1 MRSTMK
7 CLCVAV
13 VLTGMVGGAAPADE
27 GMWLFNNPPT
37 AQLKAKFGFEPTSD
51 WLDHLQKSCVKFG
64 FGGSAS
70 LVSPNGLVMTNHHVG
85 RGQLQR
91 LSTKERDLLADG
103 FLARTPGEELKCPD
117 AEVNVLWTIED
128 VTDSVKSAVTTGMSP
143 ADANKARKKRIADIT
158 KSAEDSTGL
167 NCSVVTLY
175 HGARYHLYSYKRY
188 TDLRLVMAPE
198 GKIAHFGGD
207 TDNFEY
213 PRFCLDMCFFRIYE
227 DGKPLK
233 SEDHLT
239 WSANGVKDGALIFVA
254 GNPGSTQRQYTVD
267 HLKYQRDVAYPNTL
281 ESIWRREVQLIN
293 FSARSAENARI
304 AESNLMGIQNG
315 RKAITGMLSGLH
327 DPEVLRKKT
336 AEEQKLRAAV
346 GANPDYSGQWGGAWD
361 AITRAKQ
368 AHRDLAKELNLL
380 AGRGSGGG
388 SRLFGIARTLVRMA
402 DELPK
407 PNGDRL
413 PEFRDSSL
421 DSMKLQLFSP
431 APIYDSLEIDSLAS
445 GFSYLAEQ
453 LGGDDPLVTSVLSGK
468 SPRARAIELVEGT
481 KLSDPAERRRLADGG
496 KSAIDASSDPLIRLA
511 YDLDPQARAVRKRY
525 EDEVQ
530 GVEAEAY
537 EKIGAARFAVYG
549 EDIPPDATGTLRLT
563 YGTVS
568 GFSEGSSTI
577 PPMTNFAGL
586 FERWEERK
594 GNDAFALSDAWLHG
608 KDKLELSTPFNFVC
622 TADVVGGN
630 SGSPVVNA
638 KGEVVGLVFDGNIH
652 TLVWNTAF
660 TDRVARTVAVD
671 SRGIVESL
679 RKIYGATALADEIQG
694 R

>member
-1 MRSTMK
+1 M
-7 CLCVAV
+7 CLCAAV
-13 VLTGMVGGAAPADE
+13 VVTGLLNVTAVAEE
-27 GMWLFNNPPT
+27 GMWLFNNPP
-37 AQLKAKFGFEPTSD
+37 ASQLKAKYGFEPTSD

-103 FLARTPGEELKCPD
+103 FLARTRAEELPCPD
-117 AEVNVLWTIED
+117 AEVNVLWTIKD
-128 VTDSVKSAVTTGMSP
+128 VTDQVKSAATSGMSP
-143 ADANKARKKRIADIT
+143 ADANKARKKRVAEIT

-167 NCSVVTLY
+167 NCKVVTLY

-227 DGKPLK
+227 DGKPLHT
-233 SEDHLT
+233 DDYLT
-239 WSANGVKDGALIFVA
+239 WSENGVKDGELIFVS
-254 GNPGSTQRQYTVD
+254 GNPGRTQRQYTVD
-267 HLKYQRDVAYPNTL
+267 HLKYQRDVAYPNIL
-281 ESIWRREVQLIN
+281 SMIWRREVQLIN

-304 AESNLMGIQNG
+304 AGSNLMGIQNG
-315 RKAITGMLSGLH
+315 RKAITGMLAGLH
-327 DPEVLRKKT
+327 DPEVVQKKT
-336 AEEQKLRAAV
+336 AEEGKLRAAV
-346 GANPDYSGQWGGAWD
+346 MGNPDYQSQWGGAWD
-361 AITRAKQ
+361 EITQAKL
-368 AHRDLAKELNLL
+368 AHRAIAKEFNLL

-388 SRLFGIARTLVRMA
+388 SRLFGIARTLVRMG

-413 PEFRDSSL
+413 PEFRDSSM

-431 APIYDSLEIDSLAS
+431 APIYDSLEIDSLTS
-445 GFSYLAEQ
+445 GFSFLAEQ
-453 LGGDDPLVTSVLSGK
+453 LGGDDPLVTNVLAGK
-468 SPRARAIELVEGT
+468 SPRARAIALIEGT
-481 KLSDPAERRRLADGG
+481 KLSDPAERKRLAEGG
-496 KSAIDASSDPLIRLA
+496 KSAIDASNDPLIRLA

-549 EDIPPDATGTLRLT
+549 ENIPPDATGTLRLT

-568 GFSEGSSTI
+568 GFSEGSSNV
-577 PPMTNFAGL
+577 PAMTNFAGL
-586 FERWEERK
+586 FRALRCV
-594 GNDAFALSDAWLHG
+594 GQRQGHARPLDAVQL
-608 KDKLELSTPFNFVC
+608 
-622 TADVVGGN
+622 
-630 SGSPVVNA
+630 
-638 KGEVVGLVFDGNIH
+638 
-652 TLVWNTAF
+652 
-660 TDRVARTVAVD
+660 RV
-671 SRGIVESL
+671 
-679 RKIYGATALADEIQG
+679 
-694 R
+694 